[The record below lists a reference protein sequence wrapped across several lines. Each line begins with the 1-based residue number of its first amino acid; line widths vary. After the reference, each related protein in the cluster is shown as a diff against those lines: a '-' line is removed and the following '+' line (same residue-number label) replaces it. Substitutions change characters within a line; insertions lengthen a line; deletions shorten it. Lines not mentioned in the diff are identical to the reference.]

1 MRLSSGKGKNVCS
14 KALGAGKEKI
24 FAGLMRVAVG
34 RLCVQGRWLEL
45 AKLDAGCDKPFL
57 PLGTVCLFADENG
70 YTIQNKS
77 ERVCDEFGGCAIDLR
92 SFIER
97 NVQLIL

>member
-1 MRLSSGKGKNVCS
+1 MFAAKRL
-14 KALGAGKEKI
+14 
-24 FAGLMRVAVG
+24 GLVG
-34 RLCVQGRWLEL
+34 RVCVQGRWLEL

-77 ERVCDEFGGCAIDLR
+77 ERVCDEFGGCAIDLL